1 MLFMSQV
8 TTSEPF
14 YGYFIYV
21 PCKEAVWGQ
30 NGREDFFVWGLSFM
44 LQVIN
49 SSNN

>member
-14 YGYFIYV
+14 YDYFFYV

-30 NGREDFFVWGLSFM
+30 RMEERISLCGD
-44 LQVIN
+44 
-49 SSNN
+49 